1 MIPILMQSAAL
12 LGGVVMGPGGA
23 PIAGAVVATGAQQVL
38 TDAKGGF
45 SLKVEGAV
53 VLRISAKGFSPQER
67 EAKPGETV
75 LVLLERE
82 AQGATVE
89 VVEGSGYSSEGP
101 SSSISRLEI
110 YMTPGAAADVF
121 QATKALPG
129 VSNASEGAELFV
141 RGGKPEEVGIY
152 LNGGRLPRPY
162 HHPNTQGGIFSSVD
176 TAMVTR
182 LDFIPGGFSAKYGDA
197 LSAVL
202 DLSTEESSPVR
213 TGSALIN
220 LAGQGIQ
227 QDEPVGGGVLRGSYR
242 HASPVLLD
250 KLYGLSPNFTDSPI
264 SDDLQL
270 NHQTPLGTGRLT
282 TTAIFSQDHLAVDT
296 RIANVVGIYDNRS
309 RTRFLTGQ
317 FTQALG
323 ERTVLSLTVSDSRFH
338 EAWSFGPWGITQ
350 EEHDGFLRAEGAIQ
364 VNEAITIESGLDRDQ
379 LRLDPR
385 GMVPFDLANWNSDAA
400 PRVFAYGID
409 GVRTGAYA
417 TVRWLISSRW
427 GLSIGGRSDRYG
439 LLRESTRDARAT
451 VSYQVSEGITLRLA
465 GGSFHQAPPLMQLD
479 PYAGNQNLKVLRAT
493 HAVLALDAR
502 WKKVWD
508 TQVRLEAYRKDYD
521 HLVVEDPGARYLS
534 DGRGYA
540 QGLDLLLK
548 ASRGSFRGWI
558 GYGYLDTKR
567 REAKQA
573 EVGPVPT
580 SVPHNLTV
588 VGTWSLKPGLD
599 LGGSWR
605 YATGAPVTPISGSL
619 PDGNG
624 GFEPQE
630 GKIYSDRLPAYGRM
644 DLRLSRLFPFHG
656 LRCVAFAEVMNLL
669 NRHNVSSYSYN
680 PDYSQRRQEES
691 YFSRR
696 ILVAGLSLAW

>member
-1 MIPILMQSAAL
+1 MISALLQSAAL
-12 LGGVVMGPGGA
+12 LGGVVMGPGGS
-23 PIAGAVVATGAQQVL
+23 PIPGAMVVAGDQQVL
-38 TDAKGGF
+38 TDAKGAF
-45 SLKVEGAV
+45 YLKVGGPAI
-53 VLRISAKGFSPQER
+53 LRISAKGFSSQER

-82 AQGATVE
+82 PQGATVE

-101 SSSISRLEI
+101 ASSISRMEI

-202 DLSTEESSPVR
+202 DLSTEVSSPVR

-242 HASPVLLD
+242 HASPALLD
-250 KLYGLSPNFTDSPI
+250 KLYGLAPNFTDSPI

-270 NHQTPLGTGRLT
+270 NHQTPLGAGSLT
-282 TTAIFSQDHLAVDT
+282 TTALFSQDHLGVDT
-296 RIANVVGIYDNRS
+296 RIANVLGIYDNRS

-317 FTQALG
+317 FTQTLG
-323 ERTVLSLTVSDSRFH
+323 ERTVLSLTASDSRFH

-364 VNEAITIESGLDRDQ
+364 VNEAISMESGLDRDQ
-379 LRLDPR
+379 VRLDPR
-385 GMVPFDLANWNSDAA
+385 GRVPFDLANWNPEAA
-400 PRVFAYGID
+400 PRVFAYGFE
-409 GVRTGAYA
+409 GVRNGAYA

-427 GLSIGGRSDRYG
+427 GLSVGGRADHYG

-451 VSYQVSEGITLRLA
+451 LSYQVSEGITLRLA

-479 PYAGNQNLKVLRAT
+479 PHAGNPDLRVLRAT
-493 HAVLALDAR
+493 HAVFALDAR
-502 WKKVWD
+502 WKRRWD
-508 TQVRLEAYRKDYD
+508 TQVRLEVYRKDYD
-521 HLVVEDPGARYLS
+521 HLVVEDPLARYLS
-534 DGRGYA
+534 TGRGYA

-548 ASRGSFRGWI
+548 TSHGSFRGWI

-567 REAKQA
+567 REAKQV

-580 SVPHNLTV
+580 SVPHNLTA

-599 LGGSWR
+599 LSGSWR
-605 YATGAPVTPISGSL
+605 YATGAPVTPISGGL
-619 PDGNG
+619 PDGDG

-630 GKIYSDRLPAYGRM
+630 GRSYSDRLPAYGRM
-644 DLRLSRLFPFHG
+644 DFRLTKIFPFQG

-669 NRHNVSSYSYN
+669 DRHNVSGYSYS
-680 PDYSQRRQEES
+680 PDFSQRRREES

-696 ILVAGLSLAW
+696 ILVAGFSLGW

>member
-1 MIPILMQSAAL
+1 MIATLIQSAAII
-12 LGGVVMGPGGA
+12 GGVVMGPGGA
-23 PIAGAVVATGAQQVL
+23 PISGAMVVTGDQQVL

-45 SLKVEGAV
+45 SLKVEGPAILHV
-53 VLRISAKGFSPQER
+53 SAKGFSPQER
-67 EAKPGETV
+67 EAKPGETL

-202 DLSTEESSPVR
+202 DLSTEVNSPVR

-220 LAGQGIQ
+220 LAGQEIQ
-227 QDEPVGGGVLRGSYR
+227 QDELVGGGVLRGSYR
-242 HASPVLLD
+242 HASPALLD
-250 KLYGLSPNFTDSPI
+250 KFYGLAPSFTESPI

-270 NHQTPLGTGRLT
+270 NYQTPLGKGHLT
-282 TTAIFSQDHLAVDT
+282 TTALFSQDHLAVDT
-296 RIANVVGIYDNRS
+296 RIANALGIYGNRS

-323 ERTVLSLTVSDSRFH
+323 ERTVLNFTASDSRFH
-338 EAWSFGPWGITQ
+338 EAWSFKSWGITQ
-350 EEHDGFLRAEGAIQ
+350 EEHDGFMRAEGVIQ
-364 VNEAITIESGLDRDQ
+364 VNESITVESGLDRDE

-385 GMVPFDLANWNSDAA
+385 GQVPSDLANWAPDAA
-400 PRVFAYGID
+400 PRVFAYGFD
-409 GVRTGAYA
+409 GVRDGAYA
-417 TVRWLISSRW
+417 TVRWLLSSRW
-427 GLSIGGRSDRYG
+427 GLSIGGRSDHYG
-439 LLRESTRDARAT
+439 LLHESTRDTRAT
-451 VSYQVSEGITLRLA
+451 LSYQVSEGVTLRLA
-465 GGSFHQAPPLMQLD
+465 GGSFHQAPPLTQLD
-479 PYAGNQNLKVLRAT
+479 PHAGNPDLRVLRAT

-502 WKKVWD
+502 WKRRWD
-508 TQVRLEAYRKDYD
+508 TQVRLEVYRKDYD
-521 HLVVEDPGARYLS
+521 HLVVEDPLVRFLS
-534 DGRGYA
+534 SGRGYA
-540 QGLDLLLK
+540 QGLDLLWK
-548 ASRGSFRGWI
+548 ASRGSFKGWI

-567 REAKQA
+567 REAKQF
-573 EVGPVPT
+573 EVGLVPT

-588 VGTWSLKPGLD
+588 VGTWALKPGLD
-599 LGGSWR
+599 LSGSWR
-605 YATGAPVTPISGSL
+605 YATGAPVTPIIGGL

-624 GFEPQE
+624 AFEPQE
-630 GKIYSDRLPAYGRM
+630 GKTYSDRLPAYGRM
-644 DLRLSRLFPFHG
+644 DLRLTRIFPFHG

-669 NRHNVSSYSYN
+669 DRHNVASYSYS
-680 PDYSQRRQEES
+680 PDYSQRRREES

-696 ILVAGLSLAW
+696 ILVAGISLGW